1 MAEIGP
7 ELLAKL
13 LDEHGPAL
21 VLYARQW
28 CSTPDDVVQE
38 AFIRLAGQRD
48 MPARLAPWLYRV
60 VRNGAISAARGARR
74 RREHESVAAHR
85 ADDYFEPSPGD
96 RLDAVEAARCLD
108 SLPQEQR
115 EVIVAKLWGDL
126 SFQEIGD
133 LVGTSASSAHRWY
146 EAGIAALRQRLEPTW
161 VRTTNA
167 T

>member
-38 AFIRLAGQRD
+38 AFIRLAGQRE

-60 VRNGAISAARGARR
+60 VRNGAMSAARGARR
-74 RREHESVAAHR
+74 RRAHESVAAQR

-96 RLDAVEAARCLD
+96 RLDAVEAARYLD

-115 EVIVAKLWGDL
+115 EVIVAKLWGGL

-161 VRTTNA
+161 VRTTNP